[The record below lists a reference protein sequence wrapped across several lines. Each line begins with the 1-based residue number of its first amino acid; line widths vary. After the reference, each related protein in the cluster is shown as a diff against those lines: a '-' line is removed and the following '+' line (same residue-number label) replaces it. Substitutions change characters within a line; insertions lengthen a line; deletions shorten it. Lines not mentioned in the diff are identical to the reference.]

1 MVLNKLF
8 VLTLVIKPVFGR
20 RKLITK
26 WRLVFIGKIN
36 LLKVYSIVFIIRPAV
51 NLWLHLWFPLKALL
65 MSEER
70 VLKLL
75 PMFTYKIWVAPL
87 ITGMDPHRFP
97 LFFKNRSDFS

>member
-1 MVLNKLF
+1 M
-8 VLTLVIKPVFGR
+8 LTLGIQPVSGR

-36 LLKVYSIVFIIRPAV
+36 LLKVYSIVFIIRLAV

-70 VLKLL
+70 ALKLL
-75 PMFTYKIWVAPL
+75 PIMFTYKIWVAPL
-87 ITGMDPHRFP
+87 ITGIDPHRFP
-97 LFFKNRSDFS
+97 LCFKNRSDFS

>member
-1 MVLNKLF
+1 M
-8 VLTLVIKPVFGR
+8 LTLVIQPVFGR

-51 NLWLHLWFPLKALL
+51 NPWLHLWFPLEALL

-75 PMFTYKIWVAPL
+75 SIMFTYKIWVAPL
-87 ITGMDPHRFP
+87 IAGMDPHRFQ
-97 LFFKNRSDFS
+97 LFFKNWSDFS